1 MTKDARSQRQNVAA
15 MNREFEEEVGAGLVE
30 FGPDDYIFSNSSR
43 RARQE
48 TLLLVL
54 PQDELEGIF
63 RDSLARVLG
72 LLRPIWKRDLRSSAP
87 PHLSGGDLQEVQ
99 DIITLLATWSK

>member
-1 MTKDARSQRQNVAA
+1 MKGKEEDKGRQIAETEPLVAA

-72 LLRPIWKRDLRSSAP
+72 LLWPI
-87 PHLSGGDLQEVQ
+87 
-99 DIITLLATWSK
+99 